1 MRILIT
7 GITGF
12 VGGHL
17 AECLLG
23 QGQAELH
30 GMSRHSAWPRE
41 LQHLAR
47 RVVLQGCDLLDR
59 TKVAALLSEIQPE
72 QIYHLAGYAHV
83 RRSVTEAEAAWTG
96 NLQATRTLYE
106 AAAACSRPARI
117 LYVGTGLV
125 YGDGEAA
132 DQARAESAPLLPATP
147 YAASK
152 AAADL
157 LSYQVT
163 RSSGLDIVRVRPFN
177 HIGPRQAPD
186 YAVAHF
192 AQQIAAIEQG
202 RQPPVLSTGNLEPQ
216 RDLTDVRDMV
226 AAYCLL
232 MQRGRRGSVY
242 NAGSGKAVA
251 MRTVLDHLLARARLP
266 IEVRQEASLVR
277 AAEHPVVR
285 ADATRLRAETGWQPR
300 FSLEQTLVD
309 TLAYWRQALSH

>member
-1 MRILIT
+1 M
-7 GITGF
+7 
-12 VGGHL
+12 
-17 AECLLG
+17 
-23 QGQAELH
+23 
-30 GMSRHSAWPRE
+30 
-41 LQHLAR
+41 
-47 RVVLQGCDLLDR
+47 
-59 TKVAALLSEIQPE
+59 
-72 QIYHLAGYAHV
+72 
-83 RRSVTEAEAAWTG
+83 
-96 NLQATRTLYE
+96 
-106 AAAACSRPARI
+106 
-117 LYVGTGLV
+117 
-125 YGDGEAA
+125 
-132 DQARAESAPLLPATP
+132 
-147 YAASK
+147 
-152 AAADL
+152 
-157 LSYQVT
+157 
-163 RSSGLDIVRVRPFN
+163 RVRPFN